1 MRLAYDYEKLYAN
14 KMDNLKEME
23 NFLEMYN
30 LPRLNKEETEK
41 MNRPITSN
49 QIESIT
55 LKNTQETKVQNQM
68 ASWVNSSTHLQK
80 S

>member
-1 MRLAYDYEKLYAN
+1 
-14 KMDNLKEME
+14 MDK
-23 NFLEMYN
+23 FLEMYN

-68 ASWVNSSTHLQK
+68 ALFWYDTC
-80 S
+80 